1 VKKIIASIFITLT
14 LWAQNVKIS
23 GYVINSDKNAIK
35 DAVIEIKGESTHLKT
50 ISDTI
55 GFFNFKVKP
64 GIFKISAKHIAYKP
78 FEKEIKVHTDTLLFI
93 WLEPRTFKF
102 GEVTVTATRYETN
115 SFDVPNFVEI
125 AKSED
130 IEKVKTLSFSDI
142 LKNLT
147 SVYIRDYGGMP
158 AQLKTISLRGTGSEH
173 SVFLLN
179 GMRISS
185 YQNGVV
191 DLSLIPVEIIDRVEV
206 IHSNISSLYGA
217 DAIGGVINII
227 TKGESPRKFLELTVG
242 SGDFGYRKFNSNISG
257 EFGTLAYLGS
267 FTRSYGPGN
276 FKYKY
281 KIGNDEINLRR
292 KNAHF
297 SITNLY
303 FDISAQNTSLSFVYV
318 RSNRGIPSQT
328 TKFDPAST
336 ANQLDWDLTLSIS
349 KLKATAKSTIKMNF
363 LYKNSYLRYTNND
376 IIIAG
381 SGIDSYSHN
390 LFYSNLVN
398 ALFKLRQN
406 FLISSGIETSFG
418 LAQGNSFEKAKRF
431 NIGLFIGAE
440 GNFKL
445 KFLPEIK
452 IYPMIRNDY
461 FSDFGS
467 RTVYRAGLNIK
478 LFGDPILNLKFSYG
492 TGFRAPTFNDLYW
505 LGSGNKN
512 LKPEKSN
519 GADLGFL
526 FFSSFNKNA
535 FNAVKFEISLFNIN
549 ITDRIVWLPSREN
562 QSIWR
567 PINIDE
573 VNSRGIEFAGEV
585 KILKLV
591 KIAGNFSIVESI
603 RRNKR
608 TQDDETQNK
617 YLIYIPKSTGNLK
630 LEVELGNELGNFFF
644 ISQVNYTG
652 LRYTSET
659 NDRWLNPYYVV
670 DLSCGFNYE
679 IGFFFGKAKFS
690 VKNLLNENYETMVG
704 YPMPLRSFFFELT
717 SGIKEKTK
725 TKRED

>member
-1 VKKIIASIFITLT
+1 MKKIVASIFISLSV
-14 LWAQNVKIS
+14 WAQNIKIN
-23 GYVINSDKNAIK
+23 GYVITHDKKPVK
-35 DAVIEIKGESTHLKT
+35 DVVIEIRGENTHLKT
-50 ISDTI
+50 ISDDA

-64 GIFKISAKHIAYKP
+64 GIFKISAKHIAYEP
-78 FEKEIKVHTDTLLFI
+78 FEKEIKVYTDTLLFI
-93 WLEPRTFKF
+93 SLELRIFKF

-115 SFDVPNFVEI
+115 SFDVSNFVEI
-125 AKSED
+125 VKNED
-130 IEKVKTLSFSDI
+130 IEKVKPLSFSDV

-147 SVYIRDYGGMP
+147 SVYVRDYGGMP

-173 SVFLLN
+173 SIFLLN
-179 GMRISS
+179 GMRISN
-185 YQNGVV
+185 YQNGVL
-191 DLSLIPVEIIDRVEV
+191 DLSLIPIEIIDKVEI

-227 TKGESPRKFLELTVG
+227 TKGRNLRRFLELTTEI
-242 SGDFGYRKFNSNISG
+242 GDFGYRKFNTNLSG
-257 EFGTLAYLGS
+257 EFGAFSYIGS
-267 FTRSYGPGN
+267 FTRNYGSGD
-276 FKYKY
+276 FKYRY
-281 KIGNDEINLRR
+281 KIGNDEINLKR

-303 FDISAQNTSLSFVYV
+303 LDISLQNTSLLFIYTH
-318 RSNRGIPSQT
+318 SNRGIPSQT
-328 TKFDPAST
+328 TKFDPTST

-349 KLKATAKSTIKMNF
+349 TLKTTTKSTFKVNF

-390 LFYSNLVN
+390 LFFANLVN

-406 FLISSGIETSFG
+406 FLISSGIESSFAV
-418 LAQGNSFEKAKRF
+418 AQGNSFERAKRL
-431 NIGLFIGAE
+431 NIGLFISAE
-440 GNFKL
+440 GSFKL
-445 KFLPEIK
+445 KFFPEIK
-452 IYPMIRNDY
+452 IYPMMRNDH
-461 FSDFGS
+461 FSDFGN

-478 LFGDPILNLKFSYG
+478 LIDEPILNLKFAYG

-512 LKPEKSN
+512 LKPEASK
-519 GADLGFL
+519 GIDLGFVL
-526 FFSSFNKNA
+526 FSSFKKS
-535 FNAVKFEISLFNIN
+535 VISSLKFEASLFNIN

-562 QSIWR
+562 QTIWK

-573 VNSRGIEFAGEV
+573 VNSKGVEIAGEM
-585 KILKLV
+585 KILKII

-630 LEVELGNELGNFFF
+630 AEIEFDKFFLL
-644 ISQVNYTG
+644 SQVNYTG

-670 DLSCGFNYE
+670 DLSCGFSYE
-679 IGFFFGKAKFS
+679 IGLFFGKVKFS
-690 VKNLLNENYETMVG
+690 VKNLLNENYETIVG
-704 YPMPLRSFFFELT
+704 YPMPLRSFFFEIT
-717 SGIKEKTK
+717 SGLKEKTK
-725 TKRED
+725 TK